1 MIFCCC
7 SLDRVETATI
17 SRKGQ
22 ITFWVTDYVEFCMKL
37 SYSFMLLYQVN
48 HERSL
53 GSNSCRSLEVTYI
66 LTESP
71 LAQQKH
77 KVDLFHKLRHVMNE
91 LIDLRRQLIQGHL
104 AQDQTREIKRH
115 ITVRLDWGNEWVG
128 LALKKKKRKKTKHLF
143 SNCRLLGERHVSL
156 ALSTSTTLGEWVR
169 NKILYDVISWSFS
182 RWANL
187 KRLKVNAYPRGRK
200 CKVIVSLLPVSNSFP
215 LSYDG
220 RPWQKPRREG
230 SGGAACGCRG
240 SLVVGCSRQAT
251 ESLLS
256 FPAHPDK
263 VAIDTYVGRHRRV
276 FFFKKQ
282 VTWKCQRRQPDAL
295 FPAVRA
301 VGIQI
306 QITMF
311 QSFPCSS
318 TAKNTPSKSDITNN
332 FIIDQIVVLL
342 KTCLNAFRGLFADDP
357 GVLLA

>member
-1 MIFCCC
+1 
-7 SLDRVETATI
+7 
-17 SRKGQ
+17 
-22 ITFWVTDYVEFCMKL
+22 
-37 SYSFMLLYQVN
+37 
-48 HERSL
+48 
-53 GSNSCRSLEVTYI
+53 
-66 LTESP
+66 
-71 LAQQKH
+71 
-77 KVDLFHKLRHVMNE
+77 MNE

-230 SGGAACGCRG
+230 SGGAACGWRG

-263 VAIDTYVGRHRRV
+263 VAIDTYVHGHRR
-276 FFFKKQ
+276 FFFLQETGDLKMPEMPTRCFVSSSESSWDPNSNHNVSVFSLLLYSEKQ
-282 VTWKCQRRQPDAL
+282 TFKIWHNQQFHYRPKR
-295 FPAVRA
+295 
-301 VGIQI
+301 
-306 QITMF
+306 
-311 QSFPCSS
+311 
-318 TAKNTPSKSDITNN
+318 KSLYV
-332 FIIDQIVVLL
+332 FL
-342 KTCLNAFRGLFADDP
+342 KL
-357 GVLLA
+357 V